1 MDMDYETIRA
11 EAKAAET
18 RAIRTEKLKYLSISV
33 AVVLLVLL
41 LWQLAVQF
49 QLVNTRFFD
58 SPLGVVETILNKIT
72 DKKPDGGL
80 LFQHIWASAKVVWL
94 GFLLA
99 AVIGIPLGLFMG
111 WFRLC
116 DRVIR
121 PLFEVIR
128 PIPSLAWIPIV
139 LLFLGIGVEARAVI
153 IFTGCAEHLYRHPL
167 YQSDAGE
174 RGENLRRRQ
183 PENFL
188 DGGSSLRHAHDFR
201 GLENLHGKRLGNHRR
216 GGDAGLFQRPWLHDP
231 DGPLL
236 RGRFT
241 DHGRHHCHW
250 NFRLCVVRHC
260 QPGGEHG
267 SEMEAQEMKTTKNPW
282 LEERGALYK
291 LFYYLGPCLLIIA
304 FLLLWQ
310 GIASGGKTT
319 LPTPAAALERLVTI
333 WSGDIAK
340 HPMIYHVGISMRRVL
355 TALIFSVAV
364 GVPFGIAMGWNKTFR
379 AIFKPLFEVI
389 RPVPPIAWVPLFTLW
404 FGTSEFSRVAIITMG
419 VFMPIVINSYS
430 GVVMVPEINFQV
442 GRVFG
447 ARSMDMLFDVVL
459 PSSLNAIFAGIRTAL
474 GGGWMVLLA
483 SEMLGAREGI
493 GFLIMQGSSANDLTL
508 AIVGMVMIGAF
519 GALFAYGFDFLERW
533 LCPWKRK

>member
-1 MDMDYETIRA
+1 MA
-11 EAKAAET
+11 G
-18 RAIRTEKLKYLSISV
+18 YLYQHI
-33 AVVLLVLL
+33 LV
-41 LWQLAVQF
+41 QLQGG
-49 QLVNTRFFD
+49 LVRLSAGRRDWD
-58 SPLGVVETILNKIT
+58 SPGAVYGLVSNLRS
-72 DKKPDGGL
+72 GGPSSL
-80 LFQHIWASAKVVWL
+80 
-94 GFLLA
+94 
-99 AVIGIPLGLFMG
+99 
-111 WFRLC
+111 
-116 DRVIR
+116 
-121 PLFEVIR
+121 EVIR

-139 LLFLGIGVEARAVI
+139 LLFLGIGVEARAVL
-153 IFTGCAEHLYRHPL
+153 IFMGCFVAIVLNTYTGIRSTNQTLVNVAKTCG
-167 YQSDAGE
+167 AG
-174 RGENLRRRQ
+174 NLKIFWTVGV
-183 PENFL
+183 PSAMPMIF
-188 DGGSSLRHAHDFR
+188 
-201 GLENLHGKRLGNHRR
+201 
-216 GGDAGLFQRPWLHDP
+216 AGLKTSMGSAWGTIVAARCWPLQRPWLHDP

-310 GIASGGKTT
+310 GIASGGKTM

-340 HPMIYHVGISMRRVL
+340 HPMIYHVGMSMRRVL